1 MRYYDRQ
8 FSTRHAADSE
18 VLRNFENA
26 LDLYFLSEVSGG
38 LPSVKFF
45 ADKACLTPSYFGD
58 LIKKETGRTAQEL
71 IRLKIIDRAKE
82 YLRGTSL
89 TVTQISD
96 MLGFQYPQH
105 FTRMFKKQTGLTPRG
120 YRCE

>member
-1 MRYYDRQ
+1 MR
-8 FSTRHAADSE
+8 HEADSE
-18 VLRNFENA
+18 VLRNFENE
-26 LDLYFLSEVSGG
+26 LDQYFLSDVADG

-58 LIKKETGRTAQEL
+58 LIKRETGRTAQEL
-71 IRLKIIDRAKE
+71 IHLKIIDRAKE
-82 YLRGTSL
+82 YLRATNL